1 MAKNRPDL
9 SGRNVATS
17 VNQLAPP
24 KVRTLPV
31 TPSTPQHPV
40 VTPKLSPLPRYEN
53 ATQPRP
59 HTIEGVVRP
68 RKQ

>member
-1 MAKNRPDL
+1 MGKPRL
-9 SGRNVATS
+9 SGRNVATDIS
-17 VNQLAPP
+17 QLNPP
-24 KVRTLPV
+24 RVRTLPV
-31 TPSTPQHPV
+31 APFDEDGKPV

-53 ATQPRP
+53 ADKPRP